1 MSEESKK
8 SVHLDLNH
16 DEHPG
21 LYRYAIELLN
31 YPELTEEEY
40 AAVMA
45 DLKKPEEDPL
55 YLAAQEKLICAHLG
69 MVLSMA
75 INTSFKYYGLSM
87 EDFVGIGNHAI
98 VERFSYFKPNKQA
111 RFSTYMRKVVERW
124 VYSNLKKHITWNRND
139 EVNVELVGNDYDERK
154 YLEFVRKVEDA
165 IKTLSAEEQTIIR
178 MLYYNDE
185 QPGVDAVARR
195 LGRTKQGFKRTIEEI
210 YAKLRPLLNGI
221 YRPQWKTFIT
231 LKDEDDENRDD

>member
-45 DLKKPEEDPL
+45 DLKNPEDDPL
-55 YLAAQEKLICAHLG
+55 YLAAQEKLICSHLG

-87 EDFVGIGNHAI
+87 EDFVGIGNYAI
-98 VERFSYFKPNKQA
+98 VKKFSNFKPDKQA

-124 VYSNLKKHITWNRND
+124 VYGNLKKHITWNRND
-139 EVNVELVGNDYDERK
+139 EVNVELVGNDYDERR

-185 QPGVDAVARR
+185 QPGIDAVARR

-221 YRPQWKTFIT
+221 YRP
-231 LKDEDDENRDD
+231 